1 MIKFEFVVD
10 EADVENI
17 MDAMNDRIVK
27 MMLEQTK
34 ALMYNDSK
42 LFNWYEAHIAYLK
55 DLKNRM
61 TTVRVEDK

>member
-1 MIKFEFVVD
+1 
-10 EADVENI
+10 
-17 MDAMNDRIVK
+17 
-27 MMLEQTK
+27 MLEQTK